1 MTQGKYANVRKEV
14 KEAVTMTESAAE
26 ARRAY
31 KRRWNAQNREKNR
44 EYMQRYWEKKAAQK
58 RQKSAEIGNYGQ
70 DAAAQG
76 RNR

>member
-1 MTQGKYANVRKEV
+1 MTQGKNANAGKEV
-14 KEAVTMTESAAE
+14 KAAMTMTDSAVE

-44 EYMQRYWEKKAAQK
+44 EYMQRYWEKKAAQN
-58 RQKSAEIGNYGQ
+58 RQKSAEIGNHGQ

-76 RNR
+76 RRR

>member
-1 MTQGKYANVRKEV
+1 MTQGKNANAGKEV
-14 KEAVTMTESAAE
+14 KAAMTMTDSAVE

-44 EYMQRYWEKKAAQK
+44 EYMQRYWEKKAAQN